1 MMKKDKDFINQLNVM
16 FKSKKFMEKLYAD
29 EENSLFMD
37 NNYSYKKIYEKM
49 GEVLEYY
56 ILTRDTNTSYSYE
69 ELSSKLKELNFDKY
83 KDNVINNGFVTFSFN
98 GNKKDLIDK
107 YGLDYTGKLND
118 EERTELDDRRKDLRE
133 LENLLGKS
141 GYLKDVS
148 NSNNKELTFVCSPG
162 AKTFYYACRN
172 APERLYEGPLK
183 NYMGEL
189 ASKEI
194 PMIVGET
201 KANYIMRVLESAID
215 DKCEME
221 ESFDK
226 KHAKEVAEKVVK
238 EYCTSSPGIAM
249 IDISKIKNVRYIL

>member
-16 FKSKKFMEKLYAD
+16 FKSKKFMGKLFVG
-29 EENSLFMD
+29 EENNLFMD

-56 ILTRDTNTSYSYE
+56 ILTRDTNISYSYE
-69 ELSSKLKELNFDKY
+69 ELSSKLKQLDFDKY

-98 GNKKDLIDK
+98 GNKKHFIDK
-107 YGLDYTGKLND
+107 YGLDYTSKLND
-118 EERTELDDRRKDLRE
+118 EERTELNNRREDLRE
-133 LENLLGKS
+133 LENLLGES

-148 NSNNKELTFVCSPG
+148 NSNNKEFIFVCSPG

-172 APERLYEGPLK
+172 APERLYEGPLRD
-183 NYMGEL
+183 YLGET
-189 ASKEI
+189 AFKDM

-215 DKCEME
+215 DKCEIE

-238 EYCTSSPGIAM
+238 EYCISSPAIAM